1 MQVILNSLS
10 LVFLS
15 WYRRYYL
22 SGLQQMDNQKIS
34 IFLVY
39 VVSETSLRIASA
51 RSVSRR
57 GELNRTLLS
66 RREHRRSESRLQKR
80 LWNISKLS
88 GRCSVGFRFA
98 LGQGLRVALLYYTI
112 HFPRCQHKSR
122 NMVAAMLQTAQYRI
136 HQLNSTSESFSP
148 MCIHFISC

>member
-1 MQVILNSLS
+1 M
-10 LVFLS
+10 
-15 WYRRYYL
+15 
-22 SGLQQMDNQKIS
+22 SGLQQVDNQKIS

-66 RREHRRSESRLQKR
+66 RREHRRSKSRLQKR

-88 GRCSVGFRFA
+88 GSVGFRFA

-112 HFPRCQHKSR
+112 RFPRCQHKSR